1 MSQLS
6 LCCTNDAT
14 TLQRQRNKIAAT
26 GLGHTLIWAHL
37 GQTVLSL
44 GPCARAVE
52 GWGVVT
58 CHVTKAGGLKGVA
71 ACRSTYAGV
80 KGGGLAN
87 SEEEAT

>member
-1 MSQLS
+1 MLHQRR
-6 LCCTNDAT
+6 NNIAT
-14 TLQRQRNKIAAT
+14 TAEQDRSNWA
-26 GLGHTLIWAHL
+26 WAHFDL
-37 GQTVLSL
+37 GSFGPVLSL

-58 CHVTKAGGLKGVA
+58 CHVTKAGVLKGVA